1 MIGRPVA
8 ERQLALFV
16 FALALLLAWTCYR
29 PALGGAFQLDDFS
42 NLGDLSSVDDFDS
55 GLNFVLTGEAGPLG
69 RPIALL
75 TFALQADRWEQG
87 ASAFLQINFLI
98 HLLNAVLLA
107 LFVFRLSLCLSA
119 ERARATTN
127 AVVVASI
134 WMLLPL
140 LATSSMLVVQRMTTL
155 SASFV
160 LLGLFAYLLAR
171 SRISLTPKRAMFW
184 MSASLTVATS
194 LAMLCKESGVLL
206 PVYVLVLEATVLQ
219 RPGNVLKRSWRIWQ
233 GIFLG
238 APLLII
244 LAYLATHF
252 SYSEALVQRRGFTA
266 AERLMT
272 EARLLWVYLFKA
284 VLGRPDSLGIFQD
297 PPAVARSLF
306 QPSTLLA
313 CLSWLS
319 LAAGALFWRRRF
331 PLLALA
337 VLWYL
342 AGHLI
347 ESTHLALEPYFEHR
361 NYLPVIGPI
370 LALSSFLLLFEQGR
384 RRYFAYVG
392 ATAIIAMNAYFLFV
406 FASLW
411 GEPSM
416 SSRYWAM
423 RYPASVRAVTNMA
436 SFQLTEEGPLRTV
449 RTIDNFASRYPQHA
463 YLRIQQLNLLCRYS
477 ADADHAQVLQQLRAE
492 LPAVVF
498 TYTAGSML
506 SQLLDAAVA
515 TDCPALNTSTVSSL
529 TSLLRSNPRYV
540 GDPAYNQF
548 SEKLQAAIARF
559 DGDYER
565 TLAHLQ
571 AAIDYGPTSEL
582 NMMMVSTLSGAGE
595 FDAAREFINDVR
607 GAAPWNPLKAVIWHR
622 NLDELLV
629 YVNELE
635 KVWQ

>member
-1 MIGRPVA
+1 MTGRPSA
-8 ERQLALFV
+8 EHRFALLA
-16 FALALLLAWTCYR
+16 FALAFLLAWSCYR
-29 PALGGAFQLDDFS
+29 PALSGAFQLDDFS
-42 NLGDLSSVDDFDS
+42 NLGGLSSIGDFHS
-55 GLNFVLTGEAGPLG
+55 GLNFVLSGSAGPLG

-75 TFALQADRWEQG
+75 TFAAQADSWEQG
-87 ASAFLQINFLI
+87 ARAFLQVNFLI
-98 HLLNAVLLA
+98 HLLNAALLA
-107 LFVFRLSLCLSA
+107 LFVFRLSLCLSV

-155 SASFV
+155 SATFV
-160 LLGLFAYLLAR
+160 LLGLCGYLLAR
-171 SRISLTPKRAMFW
+171 SRLSLAPKRALFW

-194 LAMLCKESGVLL
+194 LAMLCKESGLLL
-206 PVYVLVLEATVLQ
+206 PVYVLVLEATVLE
-219 RPGNVLKRSWRIWQ
+219 RPANVLKRTWRLWQ
-233 GIFLG
+233 AIFLG

-252 SYSEALVQRRGFTA
+252 SYPEALAQRRGFTA

-284 VLGRPDSLGIFQD
+284 ILGRPDTLGIFQD
-297 PPAVARSLF
+297 PPAVARSLL
-306 QPSTLLA
+306 QPATLLA
-313 CLSWLS
+313 CLSWLT

-331 PLLALA
+331 PLLAMA

-361 NYLPVIGPI
+361 NYLPIIGPI
-370 LALSSFLLLFEQGR
+370 LALSSFLLLLEKSR
-384 RRYFAYVG
+384 RRYFVYAGVTSIV
-392 ATAIIAMNAYFLFV
+392 ALNTYFLFV

-423 RYPASVRAVTNMA
+423 RYPESVRAVTTMA
-436 SFQLTEEGPLRTV
+436 LFQLAEEGPLRTA
-449 RTIDNFASRYPQHA
+449 RTIDDFASRYPQHA

-477 ADADHAQVLQQLRAE
+477 ATADHAQVLQQLRDA
-492 LPAVVF
+492 LPTVTF

-515 TDCPALNTSTVSSL
+515 TDCPALSTSTVSSL
-529 TSLLRSNPRYV
+529 TSLLRNNPRYV
-540 GDPAYNQF
+540 GDPVYNQF
-548 SEKLQAAIARF
+548 SEKLLAAIARYE
-559 DGDYER
+559 GDHEG
-565 TLAHLQ
+565 TLQHLQ
-571 AAIDYGPTSEL
+571 AAIAYGPTSEL
-582 NMMMVSTLSGAGE
+582 NMMMVTTLSGVGE
-595 FDAAREFINDVR
+595 FNAAREFIDDVR
-607 GAAPWNPLKAVIWHR
+607 VSAPWNPLQAAIWHR
-622 NLDELLV
+622 NLDELFV

-635 KVWQ
+635 KVW